1 MLLGTLSETLRM
13 LISRV
18 RQPSSDI
25 SEISQLELDRSISR
39 HFANCP
45 AAPLQWYIAATVPV
59 SISSAKLQ
67 VK

>member
-25 SEISQLELDRSISR
+25 SEIGPSELNRSISR
-39 HFANCP
+39 QYANCP
-45 AAPLQWYIAATVPV
+45 AALLQW
-59 SISSAKLQ
+59 
-67 VK
+67 